1 MHIRYNEN
9 KELVAQIQ
17 EGLRRKE
24 GYCPCRLERTPDVCA
39 KSSGI
44 RLQIPILKA
53 IVIACFTIKAK
64 IEKEEKP

>member
-1 MHIRYNEN
+1 MKIRNWLHKFKKACGEKRATVPADWN
-9 KELVAQIQ
+9 VHQI
-17 EGLRRKE
+17 
-24 GYCPCRLERTPDVCA
+24 PNVCA